1 MKKFSLVAAACAAT
15 LIGTSSFTASA
26 QERVPDPPPP
36 NDAPGTTVVTAPPGS
51 GGVTV
56 VAPTA
61 GGGTVVA
68 SQCQQVVVNGA
79 PTYVTS
85 TGEPCPQYAPYQP
98 YQPYQPYATGRSAY
112 DQRPRY
118 ARDPERTGA
127 LIASSVVW
135 GVGTLVTGTVY
146 LAEKLD
152 CSMNDSLSGDGSS
165 LTNSSCKSVTSAY
178 VTYGTILSITPSVP
192 RFVMGDYGKGLL
204 YTGLR
209 AASVFAASA
218 VNFGSDATNAE
229 MGFLLG
235 FAAPVAL
242 GIVDLVTTPH
252 REDLDEKV
260 AQARGVTGVAPVA
273 LADKRGTHGAM
284 VAVQGRF

>member
-1 MKKFSLVAAACAAT
+1 MKKFSLVVAACAAT
-15 LIGTSSFTASA
+15 LVGSSSIASA

-36 NDAPGTTVVTAPPGS
+36 NDAAGTTVVTAPPGS

-56 VAPTA
+56 VAPTP
-61 GGGTVVA
+61 GGGNVIA

-79 PTYVTS
+79 TTYVTP
-85 TGEPCPQYAPYQP
+85 TGEPCPQYQP
-98 YQPYQPYATGRSAY
+98 YQPYQPYSARSAY
-112 DQRPRY
+112 EQRPRY

-135 GVGTLVTGTVY
+135 GVGTFVTGIAYLVEKASSETCSGVY
-146 LAEKLD
+146 DASGVYTGSN
-152 CSMNDSLSGDGSS
+152 CSR
-165 LTNSSCKSVTSAY
+165 KSATGAL
-178 VTYGTILSITPSVP
+178 VTYGAIVSITPSVP
-192 RFVMGDYGKGLL
+192 RFVVGDYSKALI

-209 AASVFAASA
+209 GASVLVAS
-218 VNFGSDATNAE
+218 VVDWGHNDTTSWE
-229 MGFLLG
+229 MPFLLG

-252 REDLDEKV
+252 VEDLDEKV
-260 AQARGVTGVAPVA
+260 SQYRGITGIAPVA

-284 VAVQGRF
+284 LSMEGRF